1 MTIERVATCDL
12 CGEVKT
18 YHQDSVAPEQ
28 WGSLRIVGS
37 LRLYKEYAICPMC
50 MPPVEG
56 PKGQRP
62 LPPEKAQE
70 ARDFARE
77 AAEAARSAG

>member
-12 CGEVKT
+12 CGEVTT
-18 YHQDSVAPEQ
+18 YEQDSVAPEQ

-37 LRLYKEYAICPMC
+37 LRLYKEYAICPTC

-56 PKGQRP
+56 RKQDHAAAGHPD
-62 LPPEKAQE
+62 PEEAMAEAE
-70 ARDFARE
+70 ARGER
-77 AAEAARSAG
+77 